1 MTLGDQLSLFAAL
14 SAVAV
19 AGDADAPW
27 HEPLPDDWSDGTDD
41 GIEIEL
47 GPPPPVAA
55 MSADGV
61 LGMTRR
67 QAKDRLRAANAEA
80 AKDIARVS
88 GLSYAAVNLELNRS
102 AGLRRVTEAT
112 EEQLQTR
119 LHAARRWQWR
129 LGR

>member
-1 MTLGDQLSLFAAL
+1 MLGDQLSLFAAL

-19 AGDADAPW
+19 AGDAYAPW
-27 HEPLPDDWSDGTDD
+27 HEPLPDDWSDGADT

-55 MSADGV
+55 MTSDGN

-67 QAKDRLRAANAEA
+67 QAKDRLRLANAEA

-112 EEQLQTR
+112 EEQLQ
-119 LHAARRWQWR
+119 WR